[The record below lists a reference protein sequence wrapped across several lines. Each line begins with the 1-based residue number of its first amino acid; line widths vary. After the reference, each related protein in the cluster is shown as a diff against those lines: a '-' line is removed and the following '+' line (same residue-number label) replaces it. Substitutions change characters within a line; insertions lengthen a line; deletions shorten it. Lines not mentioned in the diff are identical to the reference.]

1 MRGAAA
7 SATRLAEPASPLAVQ
22 ARSGA
27 AAAGRILISAAIL
40 AALYL
45 ILFGAPLDLFVT
57 SFRPTGQRWAI
68 VGIEFAAV
76 ALAFTAEERL
86 ARGLGAPRFGY
97 TLIKL
102 AFVVSLLGGVAL
114 NLSKLFFLLIVAP
127 VVVVLFVF
135 FGFLNR
141 AAFARTRSGAVA
153 ALGAAVAL
161 GYAIAVTFPMV
172 D

>member
-1 MRGAAA
+1 MKGDA
-7 SATRLAEPASPLAVQ
+7 L
-22 ARSGA
+22 
-27 AAAGRILISAAIL
+27 GRILVSAAIL

-57 SFRPTGQRWAI
+57 SFRPTGQRWLI
-68 VGIEFAAV
+68 VAIEFAAV

-86 ARGLGAPRFGY
+86 ARGLSAPRFGY
-97 TLIKL
+97 TLVKL
-102 AFVVSLLGGVAL
+102 AFVVSLLGAVAL

-127 VVVVLFVF
+127 VVVVLFVC

-141 AAFARTRSGAVA
+141 AAFVRTRTAAVG
-153 ALGAAVAL
+153 ALGSALAL